1 MPHTQ
6 TEEDLI
12 FDFDYA
18 FNKPNTRFETKYLRD
33 KTSIRPVDFL
43 LELDDRYR
51 FIEIKDPDCPNPVN
65 PEKFEQD
72 MASGE
77 IIEDLSRKFR
87 DSYFFFSLQ
96 SKPRKEV
103 EYVVLIS
110 WSKMDSAAMLSRTDL
125 LRRTI
130 PWTNGSFQNSPLV
143 HCIVMNMEAWKEKFG
158 DGSVW
163 RVSEFES

>member
-6 TEEDLI
+6 TEEDLV
-12 FDFDYA
+12 FDFDDA
-18 FNKPNTRFETKYLRD
+18 LNKPRTRFESKYLRE

-51 FIEIKDPDCPNPVN
+51 FVEIKDPDRPNPDN

-77 IIEDLSRKFR
+77 IVEDLSRKFR

-96 SKPRKEV
+96 SRPRKGI

-110 WSKMDSAAMLSRTDL
+110 WSKLDSAAMLSRTDQ

-130 PWTNGSFQNSPLV
+130 PWTNDSYQDSPLV
-143 HCIVMNMEAWKEKFG
+143 RCIVMNMEAWKDEFG